1 MRYGASLCSG
11 VAIMTASLLLL
22 LLSPFAVEGSATSA
36 TMRFMEHLHGSEG
49 RGGSLD
55 RGGAEAQQLYGEKSP
70 ALLTYRWVC
79 FRCAAGDD
87 LSVIEL
93 FLVFD
98 ILGPTEVPKAIC
110 VVRSLFSLEQ

>member
-11 VAIMTASLLLL
+11 VAIMTASFLLL

-55 RGGAEAQQLYGEKSP
+55 RGGAEAQQIYVSKRAWVEDRACTRLSRTTHLKRQQSP
-70 ALLTYRWVC
+70 WFPSVVEMAEGFYSPDVAALAC
-79 FRCAAGDD
+79 
-87 LSVIEL
+87 
-93 FLVFD
+93 
-98 ILGPTEVPKAIC
+98 
-110 VVRSLFSLEQ
+110 